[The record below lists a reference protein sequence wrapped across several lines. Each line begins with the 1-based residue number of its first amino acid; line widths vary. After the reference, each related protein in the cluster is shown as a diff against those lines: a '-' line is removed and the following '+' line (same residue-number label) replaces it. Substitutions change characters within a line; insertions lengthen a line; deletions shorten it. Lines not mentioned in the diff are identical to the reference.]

1 MSMIEYVTKFKRF
14 WDQLLNY
21 EPFPECSCGAMEV
34 LSASHDKAYVMRF
47 LMALNE
53 NFKTLRSQI
62 LMPNPFPSVS
72 KVMHGF
78 FNRNHTKA
86 LDIEV
91 LAHLNPNA
99 AAMYAN

>member
-1 MSMIEYVTKFKRF
+1 MSH
-14 WDQLLNY
+14 
-21 EPFPECSCGAMEV
+21 FPKCSCGAMEV
-34 LSASHDKAYVMRF
+34 LSASHDKAYVM
-47 LMALNE
+47 MALNE

-62 LMPNPFPSVS
+62 LMSNPFPSVS

-91 LAHLNPNA
+91 LAHLNRNA

>member
-1 MSMIEYVTKFKRF
+1 M
-14 WDQLLNY
+14 
-21 EPFPECSCGAMEV
+21 

-53 NFKTLRSQI
+53 NFKTLGIQT
-62 LMPNPFPSVS
+62 LMSNPFPSVS
-72 KVMHGF
+72 EVMHAF

>member
-1 MSMIEYVTKFKRF
+1 MIEYYTKFKRF

-21 EPFPECSCGAMEV
+21 EPLLECSCGAMEV
-34 LSASHDKAYVMRF
+34 LSASHDKACVMRF

-99 AAMYAN
+99 AAIYAN